1 MKMSWF
7 VGIFLLLLFLSLS
20 SSSFADRPSSS
31 QKPKHPSER
40 IIIGAKLKEY
50 KPPAKRN
57 CDIKVPSQ
65 FSTIQAAINS
75 AENGNTICVGKGTY
89 NEDLLVNKS
98 IRLSGSGADKTTING
113 QGRTWPG
120 TVYITAKDVTF
131 EGFSINGV
139 SASAAVQLAITD
151 SPYDS
156 TIQYNRI
163 KSGYGAMALQL
174 DGFQNT
180 LAQNNIFEG
189 NNSPH
194 VVRESG
200 GSFGRVDFLN
210 NTFIGTVNP
219 NERADTGITLDAGL
233 PNGLIKRNVFN
244 TTGTQIMLIAPNGTS
259 ILTENNFNSSV
270 ARKVVN
276 GWPTTLNAVNNWWGD
291 LDPSD
296 NIQGDVDFTPF
307 ATHPFSQ
314 H

>member
-1 MKMSWF
+1 MKMKMSWF

-151 SPYDS
+151 SP
-156 TIQYNRI
+156 
-163 KSGYGAMALQL
+163 L
-174 DGFQNT
+174 
-180 LAQNNIFEG
+180 
-189 NNSPH
+189 
-194 VVRESG
+194 
-200 GSFGRVDFLN
+200 
-210 NTFIGTVNP
+210 
-219 NERADTGITLDAGL
+219 
-233 PNGLIKRNVFN
+233 
-244 TTGTQIMLIAPNGTS
+244 
-259 ILTENNFNSSV
+259 
-270 ARKVVN
+270 
-276 GWPTTLNAVNNWWGD
+276 
-291 LDPSD
+291 
-296 NIQGDVDFTPF
+296 
-307 ATHPFSQ
+307 
-314 H
+314 